1 MKTALV
7 ITTIN
12 KPNKNINSFSLNSKK
27 RNWNFIIIGDKK
39 SPKNFK
45 ISYGKYLSVKDQL
58 KLPLKFTKVCPANNY
73 GRKNIFKN
81 SN

>member
-27 RNWNFIIIGDKK
+27 NWNFIIGDKK
-39 SPKNFK
+39 SPKKFK
-45 ISYGKYLSVKDQL
+45 ISYGKYLDIKKQL
-58 KLPLKFTKVCPANNY
+58 QLNLKFAK
-73 GRKNIFKN
+73 F
-81 SN
+81 

>member
-27 RNWNFIIIGDKK
+27 KK
-39 SPKNFK
+39 LEFYYYWRQK
-45 ISYGKYLSVKDQL
+45 ITQE
-58 KLPLKFTKVCPANNY
+58 
-73 GRKNIFKN
+73 I
-81 SN
+81 

>member
-27 RNWNFIIIGDKK
+27 KIGILLLETKNHPRN
-39 SPKNFK
+39 
-45 ISYGKYLSVKDQL
+45 
-58 KLPLKFTKVCPANNY
+58 LKFLME
-73 GRKNIFKN
+73 NI
-81 SN
+81 